1 MMKKFVILL
10 FVLAASLSV
19 KAQVYVGGS
28 LGLWHND
35 DADKTSFTLA
45 PEVGYE
51 LNEAWSVGAT
61 LAFTHSKTKV
71 EKIKTITNGFAF
83 APYARYSFFNSKIIR
98 LFVDGG
104 IGVSTYKVKD
114 GGDATSG
121 FELGF
126 KPGIA
131 IKLNKHFNFI
141 AKYGFLG
148 YRDDYMLG
156 SQDGYGF
163 SFSSEDLSIG
173 FHYVF

>member
-1 MMKKFVILL
+1 MS
-10 FVLAASLSV
+10 A
-19 KAQVYVGGS
+19 Y
-28 LGLWHND
+28 
-35 DADKTSFTLA
+35 
-45 PEVGYE
+45 
-51 LNEAWSVGAT
+51 
-61 LAFTHSKTKV
+61 
-71 EKIKTITNGFAF
+71 
-83 APYARYSFFNSKIIR
+83 
-98 LFVDGG
+98 
-104 IGVSTYKVKD
+104 
-114 GGDATSG
+114 GDATSG

>member
-1 MMKKFVILL
+1 MKKVLFFLL
-10 FVLAASLSV
+10 VLTATVAARG
-19 KAQVYVGGS
+19 QVYVGGS
-28 LGLWHND
+28 LGLWHD
-35 DADKTSFTLA
+35 HDAELTSFTLA

-51 LNEAWSVGAT
+51 LNDSWAIAAT
-61 LAFTHSKTKV
+61 LAFTHGKQRIADDVKA
-71 EKIKTITNGFAF
+71 KYNGFAF
-83 APYARYSFFNSKIIR
+83 APYARFSFYENKVVR

-104 IGVSTYKVKD
+104 IGVSTYKIKD
-114 GGDATSG
+114 HGDATSG

-131 IKLNKHFNFI
+131 IKLNDHFSFVT
-141 AKYGFLG
+141 KYGFLG
-148 YRDDYMLG
+148 YRDDYMLN

>member
-1 MMKKFVILL
+1 MLQCNLGYTAEQAGWVFFVFPLG
-10 FVLAASLSV
+10 AA
-19 KAQVYVGGS
+19 AI
-28 LGLWHND
+28 
-35 DADKTSFTLA
+35 
-45 PEVGYE
+45 
-51 LNEAWSVGAT
+51 
-61 LAFTHSKTKV
+61 TH
-71 EKIKTITNGFAF
+71 
-83 APYARYSFFNSKIIR
+83 
-98 LFVDGG
+98 
-104 IGVSTYKVKD
+104 
-114 GGDATSG
+114 ATSG